1 MSAITSPAPAT
12 AAAPA
17 SNRLA
22 LTGVGFA
29 VLFIAS
35 LVFSGLAGSTTYP
48 SPFEA
53 DKVAEAYF
61 ADNGGVVLGMG
72 ILQLLSA
79 VPLAAFVLALTKG
92 AARAGLVRAAGLCAA
107 AGLAACALIGLA
119 IPVLDAS
126 GDTLHTLH
134 YLTFMAGGPAHV
146 PFLGIVV
153 GASALAF
160 RTSAPR
166 WTTVLG
172 LTSAGLAL
180 LSLAT
185 FVSESLMLLLPLGR
199 FTAILWILVTA
210 VRAARL
216 RK

>member
-1 MSAITSPAPAT
+1 MSAVTSPAPAT
-12 AAAPA
+12 VAAPA

-35 LVFSGLAGSTTYP
+35 LVFSGLAGSATYP
-48 SPFEA
+48 SPFET
-53 DKVAEAYF
+53 DQVAEAYF

-79 VPLAAFVLALTKG
+79 VPLAAFVLALTKRPG
-92 AARAGLVRAAGLCAA
+92 LARTGGLCAV